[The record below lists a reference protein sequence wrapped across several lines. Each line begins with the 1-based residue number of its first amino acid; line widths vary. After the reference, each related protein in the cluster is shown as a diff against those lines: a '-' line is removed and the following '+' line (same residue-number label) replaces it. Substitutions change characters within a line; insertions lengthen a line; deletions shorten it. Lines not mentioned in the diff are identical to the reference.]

1 MVKLNQNLSARH
13 AWPVDDQANRA
24 DRRQRLRIRR
34 DADAVDGETILPAG
48 YRLHE
53 QFNLRARV
61 PERNRCRRPSA
72 AASETIR
79 LEPDPRIDGSTSLM
93 RPGIHKGSIV
103 RCDHRRRHRV
113 KQDRRSVA
121 LRPRRLRVTEA
132 AQLGRRHTSS
142 RARSQKT
149 TPRKPVSHPGAPRLH
164 AHPLP
169 PSGYGTST
177 ISVGFNCREPAR
189 IATPAPRCSAG
200 AESAWTVRV
209 RALVPHSPQTN
220 SVQSIACAVRS
231 TLWCSVATPQF
242 KHSRRSI
249 PIPPGVV
256 GRYKSD
262 LRRCNPRTSDPT
274 RPPSTCDHRTVKH
287 S

>member
-169 PSGYGTST
+169 PSGLRNIDHISRLQLPRAST
-177 ISVGFNCREPAR
+177 NRHTRAALLGGCRVGLDCPRACPRAALTADEQRPIDRLRCQINLVVQRCHAAVQAFPTFHPHTPRSRGAIQERPAK
-189 IATPAPRCSAG
+189 
-200 AESAWTVRV
+200 V
-209 RALVPHSPQTN
+209 
-220 SVQSIACAVRS
+220 
-231 TLWCSVATPQF
+231 
-242 KHSRRSI
+242 
-249 PIPPGVV
+249 
-256 GRYKSD
+256 
-262 LRRCNPRTSDPT
+262 
-274 RPPSTCDHRTVKH
+274 
-287 S
+287 